1 MIEII
6 DKNKCCGCTAC
17 ASVCPKNCIKM
28 APDQEGFL
36 YPIVD
41 QDNCVNC
48 NQCVKVC
55 QFLNK
60 TERHKVESSYIV
72 HHSDP
77 STRNRC
83 TSGGAFTCMAEYFIR
98 NGGVVYGAAFDSE
111 MVVRHR
117 RVDTLEGISA
127 LSGSKYV
134 QSDLG
139 NIFQFVQKDIRSGK
153 HVLFSGTPCQ
163 VEGLKLFL
171 RGEEQG
177 LVTVDFACRAVPS
190 PLSWEK
196 YICYS
201 EKKYSARVVSANFRS
216 KKYGYHNSTME
227 LSFDNGKK
235 YFGSVHIDYMRK
247 AFFEGLSIRQ
257 SCTNCAVRD
266 VNRISDI
273 TMFDCWHSKRVSCI
287 EKDDNMGWTALLIH
301 SNKGKELLEVSA
313 SCLDKYE
320 VSAEQVIS
328 FDGKLI
334 TENPYVH
341 PKRDAFFKLL
351 QSSGIKEAVQK
362 TVPVTFKDYLREHI
376 KNFLFT
382 IGVLGYISKLKGN

>member
-134 QSDLG
+134 QSNLG
-139 NIFQFVQKDIRSGK
+139 NIFQLVQKDIRSGK

-171 RGEEQG
+171 QGEDQG
-177 LVTVDFACRAVPS
+177 LVTVDFACHGVPS
-190 PLSWEK
+190 PYVWQSYLEFMQDREK
-196 YICYS
+196 SKI
-201 EKKYSARVVSANFRS
+201 VSANFRS
-216 KKYGYHNSTME
+216 KKYGYLNPVME
-227 LSFDNGKK
+227 ISYENGRKFFLSA
-235 YFGSVHIDYMRK
+235 HIDLMLK
-247 AFFEGLSIRQ
+247 SFFNEISSRP
-257 SCTNCAVRD
+257 SCHNCIVKTTE
-266 VNRISDI
+266 RISDI
-273 TMFDCWHSKRVSCI
+273 TVLDCWHSKKVGNL
-287 EKDDNMGWTALLIH
+287 KKNDNKGWTTVL
-301 SNKGKELLEVSA
+301 
-313 SCLDKYE
+313 
-320 VSAEQVIS
+320 
-328 FDGKLI
+328 
-334 TENPYVH
+334 VH
-341 PKRDAFFKLL
+341 T
-351 QSSGIKEAVQK
+351 SSGIDLLDNLNDCIIKSIEMESIISNDGLMLIKSTIPNSKREKFFNILLEKGIFEAVQK
-362 TVPVTFKDYLREHI
+362 TMPITFKDYIREYI
-376 KNFLFT
+376 KKILCYTNL
-382 IGVLGYISKLKGN
+382 IKIIHKLKGY